1 MIASGNQAR
10 RPSATHERVATRLIR
25 VVRPTE
31 RVDPTTPSGP
41 QRSREDEGSGGRR
54 RPRVCPRGEIN
65 TRSTTGELKTPWERE
80 APGSRTPCRGFGVDS
95 RAIAC
100 PAWGALTPAPPRFF
114 ADQPRSGRVLRG
126 YARCRQL
133 RNRIFIPLSDETPRI
148 QADPCSTVH
157 HSSQQSF
164 IAFEIDPRIP
174 TFQGSP
180 KLGPIE

>member
-1 MIASGNQAR
+1 MRIVR
-10 RPSATHERVATRLIR
+10 R
-25 VVRPTE
+25 TE
-31 RVDPTTPSGP
+31 RVDPTTPRGLR
-41 QRSREDEGSGGRR
+41 RSREDEGSGGRR

-80 APGSRTPCRGFGVDS
+80 APNSRTPCRGFGVDS

-114 ADQPRSGRVLRG
+114 ADHPRSGRVLRG